1 MTQGKK
7 RIKMWIVVLC
17 SIFVLIGIIMAVSV
31 IFSSKTTLLEESK
44 LFDKE
49 NVKKNAQEVIGTVS
63 TDDYSSLLTVYA
75 NEELAKEITMKKIL
89 DAKNTINSDWGL
101 MQQIVK
107 EEYYAVENRKVT
119 YAVAIMEVQY
129 ENVNITY
136 TLSFDTDMK
145 LAGIYLK

>member
-17 SIFVLIGIIMAVSV
+17 SILVLIGIIMAVSV

-75 NEELAKEITMKKIL
+75 NEELATEVTMKKLL